1 MEAFPLLREEVDR
14 IVSEHIRNNENRCKD
29 HVRFLL
35 DFELAYINT
44 NHEVNCYF
52 LRVEFSADKS
62 PETIKYYKKLY
73 LGFHWF
79 YSSSKPS
86 IKSNQETGPTQPS
99 YSLWLVGIIW
109 WRYGSIRARRTRILV
124 CPNSRLINMVQGS
137 RRKRQKIYDSP
148 YRW

>member
-44 NHEVNCYF
+44 NHEVNFQFCGWTSP
-52 LRVEFSADKS
+52 VKT
-62 PETIKYYKKLY
+62 PETIKHFRKLY
-73 LGFHWF
+73 LGFHWI

-86 IKSNQETGPTQPS
+86 NKSNQETSPTQPS
-99 YSLWLVGIIW
+99 YSLWLVGLIW